1 MTVTKDFYSMIE
13 DKIGSATTE
22 NGAKGYASSGHALL
36 DLNFAVSSLRNAS
49 DTEIVSK
56 FEAAYREDPQL
67 AAVWLFFARDVRG
80 GMGERRLFRL
90 CMDYL
95 ADQHPDVAKKLLRL
109 IPYYGRW
116 DDVVELLGTALHHD
130 ALRMIRDQ
138 LFLEIHSGEDEEISL
153 LSKWLPSEC
162 SRTPRKKRQAQAIMN
177 FLGMSPRTYRQTLSA
192 LRKRLDV
199 VERKMSAGE
208 WEQIKYPAVPSR
220 ANLIYND
227 AFLRHDECRRRDFLA
242 KVKSGETKINA
253 STLYPHDIVHQ
264 YGHADFVDPTLEA
277 LWNAL
282 PNTVP
287 KGGST
292 IVVADGSG
300 SMTSRIGK
308 TNVTALEV
316 ANALA
321 VYFAERL
328 PKPFKNKYITFS
340 MKPQFV
346 DLSNCSALWQ
356 KLIVAR
362 HYNEVANTNVK
373 AVFDL
378 LRHTAVDHHLKQDE
392 IPANVL
398 ILSDMEF
405 DECAAA
411 GYEGQK
417 SPWGSTWFNSKRVDA
432 PLFKQIEEEW
442 AQDGYK
448 LPRLIF
454 WNICSRTGTIPVKE
468 NELGVALVSGFSPNI
483 AEMVMGAELDPMM
496 ALLKVLYG
504 ERYTPVRIAVGMGDE
519 Q

>member
-1 MTVTKDFYSMIE
+1 MKTKSFMDMIE
-13 DKIGSATTE
+13 DQIGSSVTE
-22 NGAKGYASSGHALL
+22 NGAVGYASSGHALA
-36 DLNFAVSSLRNAS
+36 DLNFAVSSLRNRS
-49 DTEIVSK
+49 DTDVVQM

-67 AAVWLFFARDVRG
+67 AVVWLFFARDVRG

-95 ADQHPDVAKKLLRL
+95 ADQHTDVAKKILHL

-116 DDVVELLGTALHHD
+116 DDAVELIGTALHHD
-130 ALRMIRDQ
+130 VLRMIRDQ
-138 LFLEIHSGEDEEISL
+138 LFLETHSVEDKEISL

-162 SRTPRKKRQAQAIMN
+162 SRSPRKKRQAQAIMN

-192 LRKRLDV
+192 LRKRLDI

-208 WEQIKYPAVPSR
+208 WEQIKYSAVPSR

-227 AFLRHDECRRRDFLA
+227 AFLRHDEERRREFLSR
-242 KVKSGETKINA
+242 VQSGEEKINA
-253 STLYPHDIVHQ
+253 SVLFPHDIVHK
-264 YGHADFVDPTLEA
+264 YGNAANMNPSLEA
-277 LWNAL
+277 LWDAL
-282 PNTVP
+282 PDTVP
-287 KGGST
+287 DGGST

-300 SMTSRIGK
+300 SMCHRIGN
-308 TNVTALEV
+308 TDVTALQV

-321 VYFAERL
+321 IYFAERL
-328 PKPFKNKYITFS
+328 PEPFRCKYITFS
-340 MKPQFV
+340 MNPQFV
-346 DLSNCSALWQ
+346 QLPRGGLLCQKIREAL
-356 KLIVAR
+356 K
-362 HYNEVANTNVK
+362 HNEVANTNVK

-378 LRHTAVDHHLKQDE
+378 LRHTAVDNHLKQEE
-392 IPANVL
+392 IPSNIL

-405 DECAAA
+405 DQCAAA

-417 SPWGSTWFNSKRVDA
+417 SPWGSTWFSSRHVDA

-442 AQDGYK
+442 KQDGYK

-483 AEMVMGAELDPMM
+483 AEMVMGAELDPMT

-504 ERYTPVRIAVGMGDE
+504 ERYTPVRIALDM
-519 Q
+519 QMN

>member
-1 MTVTKDFYSMIE
+1 MKTKSFMDMIE
-13 DKIGSATTE
+13 DQIGSSVTE
-22 NGAKGYASSGHALL
+22 NGAVGYASSGHALA
-36 DLNFAVSSLRNAS
+36 DLNFAVSSLRNRS
-49 DTEIVSK
+49 DTDVVQM

-67 AAVWLFFARDVRG
+67 AVVWLFFARDVRG

-90 CMDYL
+90 CMDWL
-95 ADQHPDVAKKLLRL
+95 ADQHTDVAKKLLRL

-138 LFLEIHSGEDEEISL
+138 LFLEMHSGEDEEISL

-162 SRTPRKKRQAQAIMN
+162 SRTPRKKRQALTIMQ
-177 FLGMSPRTYRQTLSA
+177 FLGMSPRTYRQMLSA

-208 WEQIKYPAVPSR
+208 WEQIKYSSVPSR

-227 AFLRHDECRRRDFLA
+227 AFLRHDEERRREFLSR
-242 KVKSGETKINA
+242 VQSGEEKINA
-253 STLYPHDIVHQ
+253 SVLFPHDIVHK
-264 YGHADFVDPTLEA
+264 YGNAANMNPSLEA
-277 LWNAL
+277 LWDAL
-282 PNTVP
+282 PDTVP
-287 KGGST
+287 DGGST

-300 SMTSRIGK
+300 SMCHRIGN
-308 TNVTALEV
+308 TDVTALQV

-321 VYFAERL
+321 IYFAERL
-328 PKPFKNKYITFS
+328 PEPFRCKYITFS
-340 MKPQFV
+340 MNPQFV
-346 DLSNCSALWQ
+346 QLPRGGLLCQKIREAL
-356 KLIVAR
+356 K
-362 HYNEVANTNVK
+362 HNEVANTNVK

-378 LRHTAVDHHLKQDE
+378 LRHTAVDNHLKQEE
-392 IPANVL
+392 IPSNIL

-405 DECAAA
+405 DQCAAA

-417 SPWGSTWFNSKRVDA
+417 SPWGSMWFNSKRVDA

-448 LPRLIF
+448 LPRLVF
-454 WNICSRTGTIPVKE
+454 WNIMSRTNTIPLRE
-468 NELGVALVSGFSPNI
+468 NDMGVALVSGFSPNI
-483 AEMVMGAELDPMM
+483 AEMVMGAELDPMT

-504 ERYTPVRIAVGMGDE
+504 ERYTPVRIALDM
-519 Q
+519 QAH